1 MVWAK
6 ALAAETVGA
15 RAWRDVSC
23 ECEVAI
29 LRRLLEEVVRDVQ
42 IRVFCIL
49 ISVHGFDD
57 QARLMEDI
65 KVFAG

>member
-15 RAWRDVSC
+15 RAWRDVFC

-29 LRRLLEEVVRDVQ
+29 LGRLLEEVVRDVK
-42 IRVFCIL
+42 ISVFCIL
-49 ISVHGFDD
+49 IFVYCFDD

-65 KVFAG
+65 EVLTG